1 MKLINILYAQ
11 LDASQRSYF
20 NLAHQIGPYAYP
32 YEEAERLAFDVS
44 GMMPVPN
51 IGSRGFG
58 PFPEQREIE
67 AEIRDVWGEDSI
79 PMHYFREIFRV
90 AHPLPSHDDKNQPVP
105 STETDRA
112 ISL

>member
-1 MKLINILYAQ
+1 MELITRLYHQ

-32 YEEAERLAFDVS
+32 YEEAERLVFDVS

-58 PFPEQREIE
+58 PFPERCEIE

-79 PMHYFREIFRV
+79 PMHYFREIFRG
-90 AHPLPSHDDKNQPVP
+90 APPFPSHDDQNQLVP
-105 STETDRA
+105 STETDRT